1 MPLKTFRG
9 LLADGGQDTIRLSTS
24 QGKIGYRIKKLELF
38 PHLPGTES
46 VESTVMIWRNEQTS
60 VPTDTATVDFS
71 NAQLLGA
78 AMFHDSSSE
87 GNLNPLY
94 VVFDNVIIN
103 QDIFITHTETNSSGV
118 GQSSNYYLEL
128 EQVSLDDNEAMVATL
143 KDMRG
148 AT

>member
-1 MPLKTFRG
+1 MPIKTYRG
-9 LLADGGQDTIRLSTS
+9 LLADGGQDTIRLSTG
-24 QGKIGYRIKKLELF
+24 QGKVGYRIRKLELF

-46 VESTVMIWRNEQTS
+46 VESTVMVWRNQQTS
-60 VPTDTATVDFS
+60 IPTDTATVDFS

-94 VVFDNVIIN
+94 VVFDNVVIN
-103 QDIFITHTETNSSGV
+103 QDIFVTHTDTNANIPI
-118 GQSSNYYLEL
+118 NYYLEL
-128 EQVSLDDNEAMVATL
+128 EQIALSDNEATVATV

-148 AT
+148 AN

>member
-1 MPLKTFRG
+1 MPIKTFRG
-9 LLADGGQDTIRLSTS
+9 LLADGAQDTIRLSTG
-24 QGKIGYRIKKLELF
+24 QGKVGYRIRKLELF

-46 VESTVMIWRNEQTS
+46 VESTVMVWRNQQTS
-60 VPTDTATVDFS
+60 IPTDTATVDFS

-94 VVFDNVIIN
+94 VVFDNVVIN
-103 QDIFITHTETNSSGV
+103 QDIFVTHTDTNANIPI
-118 GQSSNYYLEL
+118 NYYLEL
-128 EQVSLDDNEAMVATL
+128 EQIALSDNEATVATV

-148 AT
+148 AN

>member
-1 MPLKTFRG
+1 MPIKTFRG
-9 LLADGGQDTIRLSTS
+9 LLADGAQDTIRLSTG
-24 QGKIGYRIKKLELF
+24 QGKVGY
-38 PHLPGTES
+38 
-46 VESTVMIWRNEQTS
+46 
-60 VPTDTATVDFS
+60 S

-94 VVFDNVIIN
+94 VVFDNVVIN
-103 QDIFITHTETNSSGV
+103 QDIFITNTETNSSGV
-118 GQSSNYYLEL
+118 GQSINYYLEL
-128 EQVSLDDNEAMVATL
+128 EQMALSDNEATVATV

>member
-1 MPLKTFRG
+1 MPIKTFRG
-9 LLADGGQDTIRLSTS
+9 LLADGAQDTIRLSTG
-24 QGKIGYRIKKLELF
+24 QGKVGYRIRKLELF

-46 VESTVMIWRNEQTS
+46 VESTVMVWRNQQTS
-60 VPTDTATVDFS
+60 IPTDTATVDFS

-87 GNLNPLY
+87 GNLNPLF
-94 VVFDNVIIN
+94 VVFDNVVIN
-103 QDIFITHTETNSSGV
+103 QDIFITNTETNSSGV
-118 GQSSNYYLEL
+118 GQSINYYLEL
-128 EQVSLDDNEAMVATL
+128 EQMALSDNEANVATV

>member
-1 MPLKTFRG
+1 MPIKTYRG
-9 LLADGGQDTIRLSTS
+9 LLADGGQDTIRLSTG
-24 QGKIGYRIKKLELF
+24 QGKVGYRIRKLELF

-46 VESTVMIWRNEQTS
+46 VESTVMIWRNEQDS
-60 VPTDTATVDFS
+60 VSTTTATVDFS

-94 VVFDNVIIN
+94 VVFDNVVIN
-103 QDIFITHTETNSSGV
+103 QDIFVTHTDTNANIPI
-118 GQSSNYYLEL
+118 NYYLEL
-128 EQVSLDDNEAMVATL
+128 EQIALSDNEATVATV

-148 AT
+148 AN

>member
-9 LLADGGQDTIRLSTS
+9 LLLDGGQDTIRLSTS

-46 VESTVMIWRNEQTS
+46 VESTVMVWRNEQSS
-60 VPTDTATVDFS
+60 VPTSTATVDFS

-103 QDIFITHTETNSSGV
+103 QDIFITHTETNAAIAI
-118 GQSSNYYLEL
+118 NYYLEL

>member
-1 MPLKTFRG
+1 MPIKTFRG
-9 LLADGGQDTIRLSTS
+9 LLADGAQDTIRLSTG
-24 QGKIGYRIKKLELF
+24 QGKVGYRIRKLELF
-38 PHLPGTES
+38 PQLPGTES
-46 VESTVMIWRNEQTS
+46 VESTVMIWRNEQDS
-60 VPTDTATVDFS
+60 VSTTTATVDFS

-94 VVFDNVIIN
+94 VVFDNVVIN
-103 QDIFITHTETNSSGV
+103 QDIFVTHTDTNANIPI
-118 GQSSNYYLEL
+118 NYYLEL
-128 EQVSLDDNEAMVATL
+128 EQIALSDNEATVATV